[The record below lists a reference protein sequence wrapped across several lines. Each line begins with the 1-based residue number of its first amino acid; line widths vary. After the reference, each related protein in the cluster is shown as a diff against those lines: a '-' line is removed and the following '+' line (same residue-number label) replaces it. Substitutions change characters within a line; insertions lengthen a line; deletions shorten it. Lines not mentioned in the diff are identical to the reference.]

1 MNEIIYETVQDK
13 NIYTDFGELDLA
25 YYFVGGQ
32 LDGEQFDRQIV
43 EAFASGYTPNNA
55 MKRAAGLLCARK
67 ELDWQPKVYGYLG
80 PMWDGIRCVMKD
92 GSVKY
97 EFEVKDHTQVIR
109 KYGVLRYE
117 TEEVYRSM
125 SI

>member
-1 MNEIIYETVQDK
+1 MNEIIYEKVQDM
-13 NIYTDFGELDLA
+13 NLYEDFHILDYA
-25 YYFVGGQ
+25 YNFVGGQ

-43 EAFASGYTPNNA
+43 EAFAYGYTPNNT

-67 ELDWQPKVYGYLG
+67 ELDEQPKVIGYLG
-80 PMWDGIRCVMKD
+80 PMWDGVRCVMKD

-97 EFEVKDHTQVIR
+97 EFEVKDNSQVIR
-109 KYGVLRYE
+109 RYGVLRYE